1 MKINLPKTGEK
12 VQADYALGF
21 EAGYEQGKS
30 DAIAELE
37 ASQPKIHLD
46 DLYSVRTTN
55 TNVSFDDVRYTLD
68 ERIDLLEESWRIR
81 QAPDFPEL
89 SQDALDAIH
98 YFTVDKNILRFDA
111 EPDIGYLNV
120 TQPDNPTK
128 VQFVTYDA
136 FERMIFHRHMNQ
148 VGEELVA
155 NFSKSTE
162 ELLHPSS

>member
-37 ASQPKIHLD
+37 ASQPKIHHTL
-46 DLYSVRTTN
+46 
-55 TNVSFDDVRYTLD
+55 TLD

-81 QAPDFPEL
+81 RQASDFPEL

-136 FERMIFHRHMNQ
+136 FERMIFHRHINQ